1 MYDRTFDGKPYE
13 FGVIGAVKGT
23 LILYDKQTKSRWSQL
38 FGKAIEGPMEGRRL
52 EKLPS
57 TMTTWGQWRQ
67 LHPATTVYVKPTA
80 YSRRFT
86 AEHFAHIAQAGDG
99 PVQPEDL
106 VVGFEGHIQARAYL
120 VRRLARQRLVQD
132 TFEDAPILVYLSAD
146 YTTARGLFKKDF
158 TPDKSVGCLDCS
170 VYLGSSAAKSR
181 GPVDL
186 RPEPV
191 LLQVNRAK
199 PAIGNG
205 AMPAGRLPEATI
217 ASAAQIQRDEDLE
230 EANTEEPV

>member
-120 VRRLARQRLVQD
+120 VRRLAKQRLVQD

-146 YTTARGLFKKDF
+146 YTTARVFSRVVDGKTLHFTLTEDEVLQDRETASSWHPVTGEATAGPLQGKK
-158 TPDKSVGCLDCS
+158 
-170 VYLGSSAAKSR
+170 LGSMISTFSVWFAWHSYRPDTQVHPGDA
-181 GPVDL
+181 P
-186 RPEPV
+186 PEP
-191 LLQVNRAK
+191 QD
-199 PAIGNG
+199 
-205 AMPAGRLPEATI
+205 
-217 ASAAQIQRDEDLE
+217 Q
-230 EANTEEPV
+230 